1 MSLPFDPRLLAVP
14 AIVCAMSAPALAQE
28 QTLKVGADAPE
39 FSVGSWIQGEVDG
52 INDPTKTYIV
62 EFWATWCGPCMRSI
76 PHLNKLYQRYRGAG
90 LVIIGISDEPAST
103 VKPFVARKGNS
114 MSYPVAVDT
123 SEKVMNEKW
132 MKAAKQDG
140 IPAAFIVR
148 GGKVLWIG
156 NPLDPQFDLVVTLS
170 LVGRYNP
177 ALFSKAEP
185 LLDAAREALKLRNF
199 RDAYRHYDDI
209 LTIDQSI
216 FGSVAC
222 MKYESMIHDAKD
234 AAGARAWGERMLSR
248 YSTDWVTLF
257 ELANTILKSDKIR
270 ERDFELATQVV
281 DRLVAL
287 VPPGNSGAKRLQAEL
302 AAAQGRFD
310 EAQEY
315 QYEAWLSATPEDKAD
330 QRKLLDEYRR
340 AARAKPSTRMKQ
352 EAPASDGAS
361 ESAPEGSN
369 PGAGN
374 SR

>member
-28 QTLKVGADAPE
+28 QTLKVGANAPE

-234 AAGARAWGERMLSR
+234 AAGARAWGEQMLSR